1 LKGEIRRF
9 QELQAMAPIAIKE
22 GEPSTPSLGGDFNT
36 ILASYV
42 APAAWNNN
50 LLYMPKKE
58 ITRLQALQSEASIA
72 SNGVTPNDTL
82 GSDLGEF

>member
-1 LKGEIRRF
+1 
-9 QELQAMAPIAIKE
+9 MAPIAIKE

-42 APAAWNNN
+42 ARAAWNNE

-58 ITRLQALQSEASIA
+58 IARLQALQSEESIS
-72 SNGVTPNDTL
+72 SNGVAPNDTL
-82 GSDLGEF
+82 GSDLSGF